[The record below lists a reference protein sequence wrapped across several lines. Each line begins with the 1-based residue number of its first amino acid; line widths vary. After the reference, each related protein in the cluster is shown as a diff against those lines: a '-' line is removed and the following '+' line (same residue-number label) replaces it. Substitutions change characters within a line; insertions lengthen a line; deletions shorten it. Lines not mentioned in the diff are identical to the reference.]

1 LADQPLHLRKY
12 KNVTVVIFTDFQ
24 CI

>member
-12 KNVTVVIFTDFQ
+12 KNVTVVIFTDFH
-24 CI
+24 I